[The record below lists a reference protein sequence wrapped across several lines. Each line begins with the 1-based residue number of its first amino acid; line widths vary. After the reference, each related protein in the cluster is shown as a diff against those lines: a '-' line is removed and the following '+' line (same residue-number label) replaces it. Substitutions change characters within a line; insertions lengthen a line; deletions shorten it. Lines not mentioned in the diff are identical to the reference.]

1 MDNKSIIDSGY
12 DRIRSAAG
20 WLALSPVIL
29 FLILYVAVSLILD
42 DFYSMP
48 VSVALL
54 ISSAWAVITMRGR
67 PLAKRIEVFSR
78 AAGHANILYMIW
90 IFILAGA
97 FASMAGETGAV
108 EATVSIALRSVPSG
122 LVVPMLFLAAC
133 FISLSIGTSVGTVV
147 ALTPLASGIASAA
160 GAPVPF
166 YVAVILG
173 GAFFGDN
180 LSFISDTT
188 IAATRSQECGMAD
201 KFKANIWLALPAA
214 LITTAIYML
223 TGPDTGAVS
232 LPQEK
237 EWTLVIPYLVVI
249 GTAIAGINVTIVLSL
264 GILATLALGA
274 LHGHTPLSL
283 AGAAGSGIAGMG
295 GLIIITLLAAG
306 MLGVIK
312 STGGIRFLIQSLTSR
327 VSGKRGV
334 QTVITLLVAAVNLC
348 TANNTVAIITVGG
361 ISRDISQRFGIDPRK
376 TASLLDSTS
385 CIVQCMIPYGAQT
398 LLATSLAGISPA
410 APFPYLYYPWALA
423 VMTALSIIFLFPKR
437 LN

>member
-1 MDNKSIIDSGY
+1 
-12 DRIRSAAG
+12 
-20 WLALSPVIL
+20 
-29 FLILYVAVSLILD
+29 
-42 DFYSMP
+42 
-48 VSVALL
+48 
-54 ISSAWAVITMRGR
+54 
-67 PLAKRIEVFSR
+67 
-78 AAGHANILYMIW
+78 
-90 IFILAGA
+90 
-97 FASMAGETGAV
+97 
-108 EATVSIALRSVPSG
+108 
-122 LVVPMLFLAAC
+122 
-133 FISLSIGTSVGTVV
+133 
-147 ALTPLASGIASAA
+147 
-160 GAPVPF
+160 
-166 YVAVILG
+166 
-173 GAFFGDN
+173 
-180 LSFISDTT
+180 
-188 IAATRSQECGMAD
+188 MAD

-237 EWTLVIPYLVVI
+237 EGTLVIPYLVVI

-327 VSGKRGV
+327 VSGKRGA